1 MAAPTVVPQLMRE
14 EGAANVCSADRQ
26 GEKQIRPDQIGQG
39 AGTQNSP
46 AWLVRPS
53 QTKHIGDDA
62 AELVA
67 VEHDIGHRPM
77 RTLQRRG

>member
-1 MAAPTVVPQLMRE
+1 MTTYKSSGDTRR
-14 EGAANVCSADRQ
+14 NVDAWRDSR
-26 GEKQIRPDQIGQG
+26 
-39 AGTQNSP
+39 TQNTP